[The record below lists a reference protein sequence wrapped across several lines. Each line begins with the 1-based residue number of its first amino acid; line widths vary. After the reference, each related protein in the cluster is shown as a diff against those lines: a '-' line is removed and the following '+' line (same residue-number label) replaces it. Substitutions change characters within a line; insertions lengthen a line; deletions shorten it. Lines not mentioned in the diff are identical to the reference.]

1 MIVNYTHKEWEAA
14 QNILKHQ
21 GHVNRV
27 LEEMGISCPP
37 RPRPSTPGKKLQ
49 PLGNVGSEPTETS
62 KKGKSIKTAV
72 ATEGSS
78 KLAKASEALARRK
91 AEVAKTT
98 LVPVAEKPS
107 KLLKINETLI
117 RRKNEAAKVVA
128 GEKEKKKN
136 QDVASSSA
144 SEKKD
149 SSKRKAPSE
158 AEISKD
164 PRIDGK
170 C

>member
-14 QNILKHQ
+14 QYILKHQ
-21 GHVNRV
+21 GHVNHV
-27 LEEMGISCPP
+27 LEEMGISCLP

-62 KKGKSIKTAV
+62 KKGKSIKTVV

-78 KLAKASEALARRK
+78 KLAKASEALAQRK
-91 AEVAKTT
+91 GEVAKTT

-117 RRKNEAAKVVA
+117 RQKMRLQKWLLVKKRRRKTKMRPHLQPRRRKILPRGKLQAKL
-128 GEKEKKKN
+128 
-136 QDVASSSA
+136 
-144 SEKKD
+144 
-149 SSKRKAPSE
+149 R
-158 AEISKD
+158 
-164 PRIDGK
+164 
-170 C
+170 